1 MQLQSGGRAEMR
13 TVALLDAPSPCRAR
27 SNAGCGSGGEGV
39 VSEQSEV
46 QAGHDAKPGHAP
58 PAPVDRGP
66 VADARLY
73 MTGDLRALTG
83 LPRTHM
89 DFYLREGII
98 QPTLRTESGYLLFDA
113 AELETLRAVLRWR
126 GEGVGI
132 REIRDRLGRPAL
144 H

>member
-1 MQLQSGGRAEMR
+1 MQLQSGGQVQFPSRR
-13 TVALLDAPSPCRAR
+13 SFRRHTALMAKRRNAAGGISVEVERIAPERGQLPASRMPGSSPT
-27 SNAGCGSGGEGV
+27 G
-39 VSEQSEV
+39 
-46 QAGHDAKPGHAP
+46 
-58 PAPVDRGP
+58 
-66 VADARLY
+66 RLY

-98 QPTLRTESGYLLFDA
+98 QPTTRTGSGYLLFDH

-126 GEGVGI
+126 EEGVGI
-132 REIRDRLGRPAL
+132 REIRDRIGRPAS